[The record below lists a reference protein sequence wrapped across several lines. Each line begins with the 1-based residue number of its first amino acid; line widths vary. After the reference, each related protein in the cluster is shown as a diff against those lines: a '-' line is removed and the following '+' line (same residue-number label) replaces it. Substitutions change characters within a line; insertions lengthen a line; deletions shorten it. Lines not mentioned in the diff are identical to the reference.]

1 MKPLGPLGYYV
12 AGLPGTSDANI
23 LQSIEQQFG
32 CYLQELTRDDKAAVQ
47 VCLIESA
54 ICPQQV
60 LIEPNFFTSE
70 NGGEFWEMAELLS
83 PDNQLA
89 LSVAIANFLLYGGQ

>member
-1 MKPLGPLGYYV
+1 MKPIGYYV
-12 AGLPGTSDANI
+12 SATQNPDANI
-23 LQSIEQQFG
+23 LQSIEQRYG
-32 CYLQELTRDDKAAVQ
+32 CYLQELSRDDKAAVQ

-70 NGGEFWEMAELLS
+70 NGGEFWQMAEQLS
-83 PDNQLA
+83 SDNQLA
-89 LSVAIANFLLYGGQ
+89 LSVAIANFLLYGGQN

>member
-1 MKPLGPLGYYV
+1 MKPIGYYV
-12 AGLPGTSDANI
+12 SSTQNPDANI
-23 LQSIEQQFG
+23 IQSIEQRFG
-32 CYLQELTRDDKAAVQ
+32 CYLQDLTPDDKATVQ

-70 NGGEFWEMAELLS
+70 NAGEFWEMVEKLS
-83 PDNQLA
+83 PDSQLA
-89 LSVAIANFLLYGGQ
+89 LSVAIANFLLYGGQN

>member
-1 MKPLGPLGYYV
+1 MKPIGYYV
-12 AGLPGTSDANI
+12 SSSSNPDAST
-23 LQSIEQQFG
+23 LQSIEQKYG

-60 LIEPNFFTSE
+60 LVQPNFFTSE

-89 LSVAIANFLLYGGQ
+89 LSVAIANFLLYGGQS

>member
-1 MKPLGPLGYYV
+1 MKPIGYYV
-12 AGLPGTSDANI
+12 SSAQNPDSNI
-23 LQSIEQQFG
+23 IQSVEQRFG
-32 CYLQELTRDDKAAVQ
+32 SYLQNLTADDKAAVQ

-70 NGGEFWEMAELLS
+70 NAGEFWEMVEQLS

-89 LSVAIANFLLYGGQ
+89 LSVAIANFLLHGGQG

>member
-1 MKPLGPLGYYV
+1 MKPIGYYV
-12 AGLPGTSDANI
+12 SSAQNADANI
-23 LQSIEQQFG
+23 LESIEQQFG
-32 CYLQELTRDDKAAVQ
+32 CYLQELSRDDKAAVQ

-54 ICPQQV
+54 VCPQQV

-70 NGGEFWEMAELLS
+70 NGSELWQMAEQLS

-89 LSVAIANFLLYGGQ
+89 LSVAIANFLLYGGQS

>member
-1 MKPLGPLGYYV
+1 MKPIGYYV
-12 AGLPGTSDANI
+12 STSSGPDASI
-23 LQSIEQQFG
+23 LQSIEQQYG
-32 CYLQELTRDDKAAVQ
+32 CYLQGLSRDDKAAVQ

-60 LIEPNFFTSE
+60 LIDPNFFTSE
-70 NGGEFWEMAELLS
+70 NGGEFWQMAEQLS

-89 LSVAIANFLLYGGQ
+89 LSVAIANFLLYGGQN